1 MRDEADAMIADN
13 RFEHVEIADIGDL
26 HSWLAQRHA
35 SSESVWLVRWKKDT
49 PDKYVS
55 RLDVLDELICWGWID
70 GIARQLDVTRTMQL
84 ISPRKQQAWA
94 QSYKDRAARLAANGR
109 MQEPGRAAMVRSK
122 SLGLWD
128 ESSDID
134 RLIIPDDLRAELSS
148 NPDADQYF
156 SSTAPSY
163 RRNVLRW
170 LAAAKRPETRN
181 KRIAMI
187 MAASAEREKLPQM

>member
-1 MRDEADAMIADN
+1 MIAND
-13 RFEHVEIADIGDL
+13 RFEHVEIAVLDDL
-26 HSWLAQRHA
+26 HAWLAQHHA
-35 SSESVWLVRWKKDT
+35 NSESVWLVRWKKDT

-70 GIARQLDVTRTMQL
+70 GIARKLNATRTMQL

-94 QSYKDRAARLAANGR
+94 QSYKVRAARLEASCR
-109 MQEPGRAAMVRSK
+109 MQEPGRAAIVRSK
-122 SLGLWD
+122 SLGYWD
-128 ESSDID
+128 ASSDID
-134 RLIIPDDLRAELSS
+134 KLIIPDDLRAKLTS

-156 SSTAPSY
+156 RSTAPSY

-181 KRIAMI
+181 GRLAMI
-187 MAASAEREKLPQM
+187 VTASAEREKLPQM

>member
-1 MRDEADAMIADN
+1 MITND
-13 RFEHVEIADIGDL
+13 RFEYVEIAVLGDL
-26 HSWLAQRHA
+26 RAWLAQHHA
-35 SSESVWLVRWKKDT
+35 SSESVWLVRWKKNT

-70 GIARQLDVTRTMQL
+70 GIARKLDIIRTMQL

-94 QSYKDRAARLAANGR
+94 QSYKDRAARLEASGR
-109 MQEPGRAAMVRSK
+109 MQEPGRVAIVRSN

-128 ESSDID
+128 ASSEID
-134 RLIIPDDLRAELSS
+134 RLMIPDDLHAKLSA

-170 LAAAKRPETRN
+170 LAAAKRPETRDR
-181 KRIAMI
+181 RIAMI
-187 MAASAEREKLPQM
+187 VASSAERKKLPQM